1 MLQPRRILKA
11 LSSLWVIVLA
21 TLTINAQQQAK
32 PAASPDVIRV
42 DTNLV
47 QTTLMV
53 FDKKGMFVDGLRPE
67 DFALKVDGQPVSIL
81 FFSRITAGTTH
92 EQSQLAAVRKGAAG
106 SLSASKEDAEER
118 GRTVVFFIDDLHLS
132 ASSVHRTK
140 QVIQTFLNTQ
150 MGPFDQVAIASASGQ
165 IGFLQQFTD
174 NKAVLRA
181 AVGRLTHRPYTVID
195 SENIPMTEYTALR
208 VEQGDRDAITYY
220 TNQLLLANNF
230 RSPGGALGPPASAP
244 VGRTPAQNQRSSG
257 LSREMA
263 ERMVKERAL
272 VMLKQSTAV
281 TTNTLFGLESLIHTA
296 AQSSGRKLVF
306 FVSDGFYLNDR
317 NTSFASKLRELTDAA
332 VRAGVVIYS
341 LDARGL
347 SSTVDVTSN
356 RADPEGKLSRSN
368 VGELAAS
375 QDGLNALA
383 ADTGGRA
390 LFDSDRL
397 SEAVDR
403 GLQETSNYYL
413 LAWRPAT
420 DEQKNDDFKRLEI
433 AVVDRPELSVRRPRS
448 YLAPSPVTTVTSAAN
463 QSDPKAA
470 HAERPADLDLRNALN
485 AAVPATTV
493 PTSVAVTFVDTPD
506 NGLVVT
512 ASVQA
517 ASSSLDFGP
526 DGKQATVDLAGVILN
541 DQGKTAATFK
551 TRLNVTPL
559 PADVNPS
566 NGGVVYNYKTKVTP
580 GLYQLRAAV
589 RDDTSKKVGSAAQ
602 WIEIPDLSSHKL
614 TLSSLLVRSRPLP
627 AQKKSDPAGLEVPF
641 SVDRHF
647 ARASQLGF
655 LLFIYNASRGPQANA
670 APDVTAQVQVFRHG
684 QAIIGT
690 PLRKLSVEGMTDLG
704 RMPYAGQF
712 PLETLSKGRYELQIT
727 ISDKLAN
734 ARATQR
740 VSFRID

>member
-1 MLQPRRILKA
+1 MLQPRRTLKA
-11 LSSLWVIVLA
+11 LPSLLVIVLA

-32 PAASPDVIRV
+32 PEASPDVIRV

-53 FDKKGMFVDGLRPE
+53 FDKKGTFVDGLRPE
-67 DFALKVDGQPVSIL
+67 DFALKVDGKPVSIL
-81 FFSRITAGTTH
+81 FFSRITAGTKH

-106 SLSASKEDAEER
+106 SFSASKEDAEER

-181 AVGRLTHRPYTVID
+181 AAGRLTHRPYTVID

-208 VEQGDRDAITYY
+208 VDQGDRDAITYY

-230 RSPGGALGPPASAP
+230 RSPGGTLGPPASTP
-244 VGRTPAQNQRSSG
+244 VGRSPAQNQRSSG

-281 TTNTLFGLESLIHTA
+281 TTNTLVGLESLIHTA

-347 SSTVDVTSN
+347 GSTVDVTSN

-368 VGELAAS
+368 IGELAAS

-383 ADTGGRA
+383 SDTGGRA

-420 DEQKNDDFKRLEI
+420 DEQRTDDFKRLEI

-470 HAERPADLDLRNALN
+470 HAERAADLDLRNALN
-485 AAVPATTV
+485 AAVPTTTV
-493 PTSVAVTFVDTPD
+493 PTSVAVSFVDTPD

-512 ASVQA
+512 ASVQV
-517 ASSSLDFGP
+517 ASSSLDLGP
-526 DGKQATVDLAGVILN
+526 DGKQAIVDLAGVILN

-559 PADVNPS
+559 PADVNPA
-566 NGGVVYNYKTKVTP
+566 NGVVYNYKTKVTP

-614 TLSSLLVRSRPLP
+614 TLSSLLLRSQPLP
-627 AQKKSDPAGLEVPF
+627 AQKKSDPAGVEVPF

-655 LLFIYNASRGPQANA
+655 LLFIYNASRGSLGNA
-670 APDVTAQVQVFRHG
+670 SPDVTAQVQVFRNG

-734 ARATQR
+734 ASATQR
-740 VSFRID
+740 VGFQID